1 MKIVVTGASG
11 LIGGEVCRLLRDQH
25 AIVSWGRTD
34 PEIDGVTHQL
44 VDATSDLDLDLRGV
58 DAVIH
63 LAQSPDYRNLP
74 ASIADVEAV
83 NVRFMVRLAEA
94 ARRAGCAAFVSA
106 SSGSV
111 YRASPDAE
119 PPQLADLNDISLYG
133 ATKRAGEFLLAGY
146 RDYMRVVSLRYF
158 MVYGSDQDT
167 KMMIPSLIGRIT
179 RGDAVQLQGR
189 DGLVFTPTHVSD
201 AASATIRALDAPS
214 GAYDVAGPDQVS
226 LREVGETIASALS
239 TKAIFQIREGPTPYL
254 VGRQPERILGAA
266 ATSALSGIFEVAK
279 EIRNAGTA
287 N

>member
-11 LIGGEVCRLLRDQH
+11 LIGGEVCCLLRDQH

-34 PEIDGVTHQL
+34 PEIDGVTHHL
-44 VDATSDLDLDLRGV
+44 VDATSDLDLDLSGV

-63 LAQSPDYRNLP
+63 LAQSPDYRDLP

-83 NVRFMVRLAEA
+83 NVRFTARLAEA
-94 ARRAGCAAFVSA
+94 ARRAGCAAFVNA

-111 YRASPDAE
+111 YRTSPDAE

-146 RDYMRVVSLRYF
+146 REYMRVVSLRYF
-158 MVYGSDQDT
+158 MVFGRGQDE
-167 KMMIPSLIGRIT
+167 KMMIPSLVGRIA

-214 GAYDVAGPDQVS
+214 GAYDVCGSDQVS
-226 LREVGETIASALS
+226 LREVGETIASALD
-239 TKAIFQIREGPTPYL
+239 TEARFEIREGRSPHLT
-254 VGRQPERILGAA
+254 GRQPEGILGVA
-266 ATSALSGIFEVAK
+266 ATRALSGIFEVA
-279 EIRNAGTA
+279 EELRYAGTA
-287 N
+287 H